1 MEKSRPISLDSMQ
14 RGHYLPQFLRH
25 EGGAWLALG
34 IILAITA
41 VLYGIVRQSTEEQ
54 IYQRFLY
61 RAEQERSTLLF
72 RLQAHAQVLRGAA
85 AFVEASDD
93 VRRDEWQSYVRNLQ
107 LEKTLPGIQAT
118 GFSLMIEPRDKAGHE
133 QTVRNEGFSGY
144 AIKPEGTREQYSSIV
159 FLEPFSDVNQRAFGY
174 DMFSEP
180 VRRLAMTRAR
190 DSGEPALSRKIT
202 LLQENDGQPQPGFL
216 IYIPVYRSGQ
226 THDSVEQRRAT
237 LRGFSY
243 AAFRARDLLGSIF
256 NPDNKDVE
264 IELYDTAVAPENLLF
279 DSHPDDKAHNH
290 GRQRVTLPIEFGDH
304 QWIAQLRSSPE
315 FDSITPT
322 TLPFSIAFGGILG
335 GLATFFW
342 VQRNNGYRR
351 NITIYADRLTKNEKR
366 LRTLIDTLPDIVCL
380 KDGAGC
386 WTEANSPLLRMLGL
400 SNTDYRGSTSR
411 ELASS
416 GKFDTAPL
424 TLLDASDE
432 RAWGNGGR
440 LDEELI
446 FLDQNGNE
454 QVFEIAKVPLF
465 GADGNRQALVMVG
478 HDITKRVQ
486 VEKELRS
493 AEHKFRGLVEQS
505 LAGVYIIQGRY
516 FRYVNPWFAKVF
528 GYDSPEEIIDH
539 IAVPDLVAPEDRQMV
554 ADNVRRRESGDIEAL
569 HYGFTGLRRDGGRVD
584 VEVFGTAVDY
594 EGQPAVIGI
603 IIDISKRKQAES
615 ELRRHRM
622 HLEELVA
629 SRTADLQLAKEA
641 AEAASRAKSTFLT
654 NMSHELRT
662 PMNAIIGLTHIL
674 NRRSGDP
681 DQRDKLGKIDKAAS
695 HLLSLLNDIL
705 DLSKIDAERLKLEQT
720 SLRLGS
726 IVANIESLVSDKLAA
741 KGLQLE
747 LDIEPQL
754 TEAKLLGDPLRLQ
767 QILLNVV
774 DNAVKFTEH
783 GSISIGATTVEQT
796 ANTLTARLTVRDTG
810 IGISPEAQERIFS
823 PFEQADGSTT
833 RRHGGTGLGL
843 AIVRELVRLMNGHI
857 EVHSTPDVGSTFT
870 LTICF
875 AKAATDAADLSA
887 TPAETANNAWLGN
900 FSGKQVL
907 LAEDDPIN
915 QEVALELL
923 QYLPGLAI
931 DVADDGAIALEK
943 AGKTR
948 YDLILM
954 DMQMP
959 NLDGLEATIAIR
971 LLPGYAATPILAM
984 TANAFAEDRAMCLAA
999 GMSDFIA
1006 KPVKPELLYAK
1017 LEQWLGM
1024 TANSA

>member
-1 MEKSRPISLDSMQ
+1 MKKSSPGPFDTMQ
-14 RGHYLPQFLRH
+14 SGRYLPQFLLH
-25 EGGAWLALG
+25 EGGAWIALG

-41 VLYGIVRQSTEEQ
+41 ALYSIVRQSTEVQ
-54 IYQRFLY
+54 IHQRFLY

-72 RLQAHAQVLRGAA
+72 RLQTHSQVLRGAA
-85 AFVEASDD
+85 AFVEASDE

-107 LEKTLPGIQAT
+107 LDKTLPGIQAT
-118 GFSLMIEPRDKAGHE
+118 GFSRMIQPSDKAAHE
-133 QTVRNEGFSGY
+133 QAVRNEGFPNY
-144 AIKPEGTREQYSSIV
+144 AIKPEGAREQYSSIV
-159 FLEPFSDVNQRAFGY
+159 FLEPFSETNQRAFGY

-190 DSGEPALSRKIT
+190 DTGETALSGKII
-202 LLQENDGQPQPGFL
+202 LLQENEALPQPGFL
-216 IYIPVYRSGQ
+216 LYIPVYQSGRP
-226 THDSVEQRRAT
+226 HGSIEERRAA

-243 AAFRARDLLGSIF
+243 AAFRAGDLLGSIF

-279 DSHPDDKAHNH
+279 DSHPGNKANTY
-290 GRQRVTLPIEFGDH
+290 GRQRVTLPVEFGGH
-304 QWIAQLRSSPE
+304 AWIAQLRSSPE
-315 FDSITPT
+315 FDEITRT
-322 TLPFSIAFGGILG
+322 ALPFGIAIVGILS
-335 GLATFFW
+335 GLGAFFW
-342 VQRNNGYRR
+342 LLINNGYRR
-351 NITIYADRLTKNEKR
+351 RITVYADRLGKNEKR

-386 WTEANSPLLRMLGL
+386 WTEANSTLLSMLGL
-400 SNTDYRGSTSR
+400 SNGDYYGSTSQA
-411 ELASS
+411 LAET
-416 GKFDTAPL
+416 GKYNTAPL

-432 RAWGNGGR
+432 RAWSSGGR
-440 LDEELI
+440 LDEELVL
-446 FLDQNGNE
+446 LDRDGNE
-454 QVFEIAKVPLF
+454 QIFDIAKVPLF
-465 GADGNRQALVMVG
+465 GADGSRQALVIVG
-478 HDITKRVQ
+478 HDITKRAQ
-486 VEKELRS
+486 AEMELRS
-493 AEHKFRGLVEQS
+493 AERKFRGLVEQS
-505 LAGVYIIQGRY
+505 LAGVYIIQGAH

-539 IAVPDLVAPEDRQMV
+539 VAVIDLVAPEDRQKV
-554 ADNVRRRESGDIEAL
+554 VDNVRRREKGEVEAL
-569 HYGFTGLRRDGGRVD
+569 HYGFTGQRQDGGTVD

-603 IIDISKRKQAES
+603 IIDISKRKQAEA
-615 ELRRHRM
+615 ELNRHRL

-629 SRTADLQLAKEA
+629 TRTADLQLAKES
-641 AEAASRAKSTFLT
+641 AEAASRAKSTFLA

-674 NRRSGDP
+674 NRRSSDP
-681 DQRDKLGKIDKAAS
+681 DQRDKLAKIDKAAS
-695 HLLSLLNDIL
+695 HLLNLLNDIL

-720 SLRLGS
+720 TLRLGS
-726 IVANIESLVSDKLAA
+726 IIANIESLVSDKLAA
-741 KGLQLE
+741 KGLPLL
-747 LDIEPQL
+747 LDIEPRL
-754 TEAKLLGDPLRLQ
+754 ANAKLLGDPLRLQ
-767 QILLNVV
+767 QIVLNVV

-783 GSISIGATTVEQT
+783 GSISIAATTADET
-796 ANTLTARLTVRDTG
+796 ASTLTAHLSIRDTG
-810 IGISPEAQERIFS
+810 IGISPEAQARIFS

-843 AIVRELVRLMNGHI
+843 AIVRQLVRLMNGNI
-857 EVHSTPDVGSTFT
+857 ELHSTPGVGSTFT
-870 LTICF
+870 LTIRF
-875 AKAATDAADLSA
+875 AKEEDLST
-887 TPAETANNAWLGN
+887 TPADEANDAWLGD
-900 FSGKQVL
+900 FSGKVVL

-923 QYLPGLAI
+923 QCLPGLTI
-931 DVADDGAIALEK
+931 DVADDGAIALEQ
-943 AGKTR
+943 AGSKR

-959 NLDGLEATIAIR
+959 NMDGLEATIAIR

-1017 LEQWLGM
+1017 LEQWLNRQ
-1024 TANSA
+1024 AESA